1 MNYPDRKFPITRMRR
16 TRMRSFSRKM
26 ISENSLSIND
36 IIWPV
41 FILEGKK
48 IKQEIEFMPS
58 VFRFSIDTLI
68 RELED
73 CVNLGLN
80 AIALFPTIDP
90 EAKDN
95 EGSVASDPDNLVCRA
110 IRAIKKE
117 FPSLGIICDIA
128 LDPYTDHGHDG
139 IVINGIVDNDKTL
152 SRLVD
157 QAIVHAES
165 GCDILAPSD
174 MMDGRVNAI
183 RQSLEKNCFK
193 DIMIMSY
200 AAKYASSFYG
210 PFRDAVRS
218 GKLSEP
224 KDKSTYQMDYANSN
238 EAMHEIAIDI
248 SEGADMIMVKPGM
261 PYLDIIAK
269 AKERFNMPTFA
280 YQVSGEYS
288 MIISAS
294 NLNYIKKED
303 AIMETLVSFKRAG
316 ADGILTYFAPLLLRR
331 LN

>member
-280 YQVSGEYS
+280 
-288 MIISAS
+288 
-294 NLNYIKKED
+294 
-303 AIMETLVSFKRAG
+303 
-316 ADGILTYFAPLLLRR
+316 
-331 LN
+331 